1 MLIGSD
7 SSAAAAALPLPP
19 PPLPPVP
26 LAPPTTPPPGASSGN
41 WRLGWF
47 WEESPS
53 GAPVREVFTSE
64 VRAVPKRREQR
75 SRSPLR
81 RSVPESKG
89 SPKRSVPEPKV
100 PPKKKRVPADFEE
113 IQEEPLVASGPS
125 SGSGLTGPRP
135 VVIRPSKRKAE
146 SPRAEAKKKAE
157 EERKKA
163 EAAEAE
169 AREAEA
175 AEAEARRKAE
185 AAEAEAKKKA
195 DKEARLE
202 AKRRAEAEEQKKK
215 RKESNERPLIALDW
229 HNTLSF
235 DGIEGHGVAERS
247 AEILRGLQ
255 QRGFDLCVVSFASS
269 PETQRAVQ
277 QKALQF
283 ECELIRPF
291 TSIDIVNRKFRS
303 DPQKRPSVCGL
314 ITSKAEQ
321 VSLRGACVFVDDQS
335 KLLQDV
341 EDLQSRRAEKHRCKC
356 LKSEPYARSSLFKLA
371 AFLTHKQPEEFPL
384 PSLLINICSEALK
397 LFAQGRLK
405 KGG

>member
-1 MLIGSD
+1 MLS
-7 SSAAAAALPLPP
+7 ALPR
-19 PPLPPVP
+19 
-26 LAPPTTPPPGASSGN
+26 G
-41 WRLGWF
+41 RL
-47 WEESPS
+47 
-53 GAPVREVFTSE
+53 
-64 VRAVPKRREQR
+64 RA
-75 SRSPLR
+75 
-81 RSVPESKG
+81 
-89 SPKRSVPEPKV
+89 
-100 PPKKKRVPADFEE
+100 
-113 IQEEPLVASGPS
+113 
-125 SGSGLTGPRP
+125 
-135 VVIRPSKRKAE
+135 
-146 SPRAEAKKKAE
+146 RAEAKKKAE

>member
-1 MLIGSD
+1 MLIQSE

-26 LAPPTTPPPGASSGN
+26 FAPPTTPPPGASSGN
-41 WRLGWF
+41 WRLGWV

-81 RSVPESKG
+81 RSVPEPKG

-163 EAAEAE
+163 EGP
-169 AREAEA
+169 
-175 AEAEARRKAE
+175 K
-185 AAEAEAKKKA
+185 
-195 DKEARLE
+195 L
-202 AKRRAEAEEQKKK
+202 
-215 RKESNERPLIALDW
+215 RP
-229 HNTLSF
+229 
-235 DGIEGHGVAERS
+235 E
-247 AEILRGLQ
+247 
-255 QRGFDLCVVSFASS
+255 
-269 PETQRAVQ
+269 
-277 QKALQF
+277 
-283 ECELIRPF
+283 
-291 TSIDIVNRKFRS
+291 
-303 DPQKRPSVCGL
+303 
-314 ITSKAEQ
+314 
-321 VSLRGACVFVDDQS
+321 
-335 KLLQDV
+335 
-341 EDLQSRRAEKHRCKC
+341 
-356 LKSEPYARSSLFKLA
+356 
-371 AFLTHKQPEEFPL
+371 
-384 PSLLINICSEALK
+384 
-397 LFAQGRLK
+397 RLK
-405 KGG
+405 RQKLKPRRRLTRKHD

>member
-1 MLIGSD
+1 M
-7 SSAAAAALPLPP
+7 
-19 PPLPPVP
+19 P
-26 LAPPTTPPPGASSGN
+26 LAPPSSTPPPGVGPGS
-41 WRLGWF
+41 WRLGWY
-47 WEESPS
+47 WHSEPEPDQ
-53 GAPVREVFTSE
+53 PTREVITTE
-64 VRAVPKRREQR
+64 VRQVLKPKPKTKKR

-81 RSVPESKG
+81 RPDLQPKTGPTRERLIDLPRPAEVKHQKVAQEVDIVPESEPVVNPGGAASG
-89 SPKRSVPEPKV
+89 SRAVRPVITPAKVKAEPRTPKR
-100 PPKKKRVPADFEE
+100 
-113 IQEEPLVASGPS
+113 ASGIS
-125 SGSGLTGPRP
+125 S
-135 VVIRPSKRKAE
+135 KATAVQKYKGE
-146 SPRAEAKKKAE
+146 VAE
-157 EERKKA
+157 
-163 EAAEAE
+163 
-169 AREAEA
+169 
-175 AEAEARRKAE
+175 AE

-202 AKRRAEAEEQKKK
+202 AKRKAEEEQQKKK

-255 QRGFDLCVVSFASS
+255 ERGFDLCVVSFASS

-321 VSLRGACVFVDDQS
+321 VSLRGACALCRRS
-335 KLLQDV
+335 AQDPSGRGGFAV
-341 EDLQSRRAEKHRCKC
+341 EAC
-356 LKSEPYARSSLFKLA
+356 
-371 AFLTHKQPEEFPL
+371 
-384 PSLLINICSEALK
+384 
-397 LFAQGRLK
+397 
-405 KGG
+405 